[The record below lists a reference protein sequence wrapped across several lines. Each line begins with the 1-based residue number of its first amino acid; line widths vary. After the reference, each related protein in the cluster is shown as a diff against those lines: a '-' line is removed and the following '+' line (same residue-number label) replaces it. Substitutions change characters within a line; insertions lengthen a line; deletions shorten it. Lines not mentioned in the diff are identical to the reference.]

1 MSDTSRRIL
10 IWMIKAYMNDW
21 RKSLFFPLLYLGHM
35 NIKTILDYLRKSKF
49 FNIYFEHVEI

>member
-1 MSDTSRRIL
+1 
-10 IWMIKAYMNDW
+10 MIKAYMNDW
-21 RKSLFFPLLYLGHM
+21 QKSPFFSLLYLGHM